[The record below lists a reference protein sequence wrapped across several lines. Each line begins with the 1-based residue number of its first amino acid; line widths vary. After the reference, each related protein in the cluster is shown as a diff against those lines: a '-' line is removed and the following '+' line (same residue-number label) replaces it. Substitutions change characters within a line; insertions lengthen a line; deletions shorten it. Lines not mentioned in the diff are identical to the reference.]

1 MRGNFMAKPELIE
14 RFLDAMWLEQG
25 LSRNTLAAY
34 ATDLGVF
41 RRWLRK
47 RGRTLEQA
55 SKADLLDFISERAA
69 DGIQVRTLSRFVST
83 ARRFYGYLVREGVMR
98 QDPSAQLSSPR
109 LGRPL
114 PHSLSEQEVETLLAA
129 PALSDPLG
137 VRDRC
142 MLEVLYATGLRVSEL
157 VNLSFNQINLAGG
170 VLRVRGKGSKERL
183 VPLGE
188 EAADW
193 IREFIGGARAEIL
206 GERKSEALFP
216 TRRGK
221 RMTRQ
226 GFWQRLRKHG
236 AAAGITEHLSPHSL
250 RHAFATHLLD
260 HGADLRAVQM
270 LLGHSSLST
279 TQIYTQVARKRL
291 RDLHRKHHPRA

>member
-1 MRGNFMAKPELIE
+1 MARPELIE

-41 RRWLRK
+41 RRWLTK
-47 RGRTLEQA
+47 RGRTLEKA
-55 SKADLLDFISERAA
+55 SRADLLDFMGERTAA
-69 DGIQVRTLSRFVST
+69 GIQVRTLSRFVST
-83 ARRFYGYLVREGVMR
+83 ARRFYGYLVREGMMR
-98 QDPSAQLSSPR
+98 QDPSAQLSSLR

-114 PHSLSEQEVETLLAA
+114 PRSLSEQEVEKLLAA
-129 PALSDPLG
+129 PVLSDPLG

-193 IREFIGGARAEIL
+193 VREFIGGARMEIL

-221 RMTRQ
+221 RMSRQ

-236 AAAGITEHLSPHSL
+236 AAAGIAEHLSPHSL

-279 TQIYTQVARKRL
+279 TQIYTQVARQRL
-291 RDLHRKHHPRA
+291 RELHRKHHPRA

>member
-1 MRGNFMAKPELIE
+1 MARPELIE

-25 LSRNTLAAY
+25 LSWNTLAAY

-41 RRWLRK
+41 RRWLTK
-47 RGRTLEQA
+47 RGRTLEKA
-55 SKADLLDFISERAA
+55 SRADLLDFMGERTAA
-69 DGIQVRTLSRFVST
+69 GIQVRTLSRFVST
-83 ARRFYGYLVREGVMR
+83 ARRFYGYLVREGMMR

-114 PHSLSEQEVETLLAA
+114 PRSLSEQEVEKLLAA
-129 PALSDPLG
+129 PVLSDPLG

-193 IREFIGGARAEIL
+193 VREFIGGARMEIL

-221 RMTRQ
+221 RMSRQ

-236 AAAGITEHLSPHSL
+236 AAAGIAEHLSPHSL

-279 TQIYTQVARKRL
+279 TQIYTQVARQRL
-291 RDLHRKHHPRA
+291 RELHRKHHPRA

>member
-1 MRGNFMAKPELIE
+1 MARPELIE

-25 LSRNTLAAY
+25 LSWNTLAAY

-41 RRWLRK
+41 RRWLTK
-47 RGRTLEQA
+47 RGRTLEKA
-55 SKADLLDFISERAA
+55 SRADLLDFMGERTAA
-69 DGIQVRTLSRFVST
+69 GIQVRTLSRFVST
-83 ARRFYGYLVREGVMR
+83 ARRFYGYLVREGMMR

-114 PHSLSEQEVETLLAA
+114 PCSLSEQEVEKLLAA
-129 PALSDPLG
+129 PVLSDPLG

-193 IREFIGGARAEIL
+193 VREFIGGARMEIL

-221 RMTRQ
+221 RMSRQ

-236 AAAGITEHLSPHSL
+236 AAAGIAEHLSPHSL

-279 TQIYTQVARKRL
+279 TQIYTQVARQRL
-291 RDLHRKHHPRA
+291 RELHRKHHPRA

>member
-1 MRGNFMAKPELIE
+1 MARPELIE

-41 RRWLRK
+41 RRWLTK
-47 RGRTLEQA
+47 RGRTLEKA
-55 SKADLLDFISERAA
+55 SRADLLDFMGERTAA
-69 DGIQVRTLSRFVST
+69 GIQVRTLSRFVST
-83 ARRFYGYLVREGVMR
+83 ARRFYGYLVREGMMR

-114 PHSLSEQEVETLLAA
+114 PRSLSEQEVEKLLAA
-129 PALSDPLG
+129 PVLSDPLG

-193 IREFIGGARAEIL
+193 VREFIGGARMEIL

-221 RMTRQ
+221 RMSRQ

-236 AAAGITEHLSPHSL
+236 AAAGIAEHLSPHSL

-279 TQIYTQVARKRL
+279 TQIYTQVARQRL
-291 RDLHRKHHPRA
+291 RELHRKHHPRA

>member
-1 MRGNFMAKPELIE
+1 MARPELIE

-41 RRWLRK
+41 RRWLTK
-47 RGRTLEQA
+47 RGRTLEKA
-55 SKADLLDFISERAA
+55 SRADLLDFMGERTAA
-69 DGIQVRTLSRFVST
+69 GIQVRTLSRFVST
-83 ARRFYGYLVREGVMR
+83 ARRFYGYLVREGMMR

-114 PHSLSEQEVETLLAA
+114 PRSLSEQEVEKLLAA
-129 PALSDPLG
+129 PVLSDPLG

-193 IREFIGGARAEIL
+193 VREFIGGARMEIL

-221 RMTRQ
+221 RMSRQ

-236 AAAGITEHLSPHSL
+236 AVAGIAEHLSPHSL

-279 TQIYTQVARKRL
+279 TQIYTQVARQRL
-291 RDLHRKHHPRA
+291 RELHRKHHPRA

>member
-1 MRGNFMAKPELIE
+1 
-14 RFLDAMWLEQG
+14 MWLEQG

-41 RRWLRK
+41 RRWLTK
-47 RGRTLEQA
+47 RGRTLEKA
-55 SKADLLDFISERAA
+55 SRADLLDFMGERTAA
-69 DGIQVRTLSRFVST
+69 GIQVRTLSRFVST
-83 ARRFYGYLVREGVMR
+83 ARRFYGYLVREGMMR

-114 PHSLSEQEVETLLAA
+114 PRSLSEQEVEKLLAA
-129 PALSDPLG
+129 PVLSDPLG

-193 IREFIGGARAEIL
+193 VREFIGGARMEIL

-221 RMTRQ
+221 RMSRQ

-236 AAAGITEHLSPHSL
+236 AAAGIAEHLSPHSL

-279 TQIYTQVARKRL
+279 TQIYTQVARQRL
-291 RDLHRKHHPRA
+291 RELHRKHHPRA

>member
-1 MRGNFMAKPELIE
+1 MARAALVE

-34 ATDLGVF
+34 GTDLGVF
-41 RRWLRK
+41 ERWLKK
-47 RGRTLEQA
+47 RGRTLQQA
-55 SKADLLDFISERAA
+55 RKTDLLNFVGERTA
-69 DGIQVRTLSRFVST
+69 DGIRVRTLSRFVST
-83 ARRFYGYLVREGVMR
+83 ARRFYSYLAREGLIS

-114 PHSLSEQEVETLLAA
+114 PHSLSEGEVEELLAA
-129 PALSDPLG
+129 PDLADPLG

-157 VNLSFNQINLAGG
+157 VNLGVDRINLAAG

-193 IREFIGGARAEIL
+193 VRAFIDGARTEIL
-206 GERKSEALFP
+206 GERKSDALFP

-221 RMTRQ
+221 GMTRQ
-226 GFWQRLRKHG
+226 AFWQRLRKHG

-260 HGADLRAVQM
+260 HGADLRAVQL

-279 TQIYTQVARKRL
+279 TQIYTQVARQRL

>member
-1 MRGNFMAKPELIE
+1 MVSSALIE
-14 RFLDAMWLEQG
+14 RFVDAMWLEQG
-25 LSRNTLAAY
+25 LARNTLAAY
-34 ATDLGVF
+34 GTDLAVLE
-41 RRWLRK
+41 RWLKK
-47 RGRTLEQA
+47 RGRSLEQA
-55 SKADLLDFISERAA
+55 GKADLLGFVSERAA
-69 DGIQVRTLSRFVST
+69 SGIHARTLARQLST
-83 ARRFYGYLVREGVMR
+83 ARRFYGYLVREGLVG
-98 QDPSAQLSSPR
+98 QDPSAQISSPR

-114 PHSLSEQEVETLLAA
+114 PHSLSESQVEQLIAA
-129 PALSDPLG
+129 PPLTDPLG

-157 VNLSFNQINLAGG
+157 VNLDLNQINLANG

-193 IREFIGGARAEIL
+193 VRKFIDGARGEIL
-206 GERKSEALFP
+206 GEKKSEALFP

-221 RMTRQ
+221 AMTRQ
-226 GFWQRLRKHG
+226 AFWQRLRKHG

-260 HGADLRAVQM
+260 HGADLRAVQL

-279 TQIYTQVARKRL
+279 TQIYTQVARQRL
-291 RDLHRKHHPRA
+291 SDLHRKHHPRG